1 MVACA
6 ATLHTKGIIIT
17 EAKDAALSLKPFA
30 GAFAAELFA
39 FGLFVASV
47 FSATI
52 LPLAAAFYVS
62 EAFGFEAGINKRIR
76 EAPQFYALFGFI
88 MGVAVLIILIPGA
101 PLIGITIWS
110 QVLNAVMLPAVL
122 IFMIKMVNNPKIMGT
137 HVNNRFQNV
146 VGWSSTTILVALTA
160 VLLVTQLVEIFIK
173 K

>member
-1 MVACA
+1 
-6 ATLHTKGIIIT
+6 
-17 EAKDAALSLKPFA
+17 
-30 GAFAAELFA
+30 
-39 FGLFVASV
+39 
-47 FSATI
+47 
-52 LPLAAAFYVS
+52 
-62 EAFGFEAGINKRIR
+62 
-76 EAPQFYALFGFI
+76 